1 MTLPMEL
8 EKHNK
13 RKQDKAKPNKSYEE
27 LLDLK

>member
-1 MTLPMEL
+1 MTLLMEL

-13 RKQDKAKPNKSYEE
+13 RKEEEAKPNKSYEE